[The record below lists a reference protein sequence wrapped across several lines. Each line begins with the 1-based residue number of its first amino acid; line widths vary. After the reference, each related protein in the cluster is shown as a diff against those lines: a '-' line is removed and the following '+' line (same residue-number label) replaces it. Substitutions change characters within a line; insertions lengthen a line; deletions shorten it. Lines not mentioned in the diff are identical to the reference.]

1 MMLWG
6 LANLWTEGRE
16 GGYSVRHGRRPVS
29 DFGQPRRSEVEAE
42 NLEADR
48 PNFFEKAFPCLFP
61 YGCGGIEA
69 DR

>member
-6 LANLWTEGRE
+6 LANLWTEGHE

-29 DFGQPRRSEVEAE
+29 DFGQPRWHEVEAE